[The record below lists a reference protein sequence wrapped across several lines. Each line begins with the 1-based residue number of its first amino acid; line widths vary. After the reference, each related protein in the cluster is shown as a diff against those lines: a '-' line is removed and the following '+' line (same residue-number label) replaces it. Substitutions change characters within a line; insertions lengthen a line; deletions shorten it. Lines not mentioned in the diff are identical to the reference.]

1 MNFNT
6 LVAFF
11 SIFQNAN
18 IAQKLGSLVT
28 LALSAAL
35 ALYEVL
41 PRIIQA
47 LRALSGAMGGDV
59 IPPQ

>member
-1 MNFNT
+1 MDKIIS
-6 LVAFF
+6 FF

-18 IAQKLGSLVT
+18 ISQKMGSVVT
-28 LALSAAL
+28 LALGAAIT
-35 ALYEVL
+35 LYEIL
-41 PRIIQA
+41 PRVIQA